1 MDSKKIS
8 IISILT
14 VLTVIL
20 LGLVSASNIGY
31 TGGADPERGISIESI
46 EFNIPDGYMK
56 NDSKTIINQS
66 NNTGDKGYVLNQQTY
81 VNVIGEEIV
90 ISVVEYDDFDVDAK
104 MLHRICEGADEK
116 TLMGYSGY
124 INRGEDFAQ
133 FAYAYDNKAVSITA
147 PNEELI
153 NQMLVVDDA

>member
-1 MDSKKIS
+1 
-8 IISILT
+8 
-14 VLTVIL
+14 
-20 LGLVSASNIGY
+20 
-31 TGGADPERGISIESI
+31 
-46 EFNIPDGYMK
+46 MK

-153 NQMLVVDDA
+153 NQMLVVEDA